1 MKLMQRSWIL
11 GISVAAVIGSA
22 GASFAAIGPQ
32 DLWMSASVSAQD
44 STTAAAT
51 AASTVAASTTSYRI
65 GDAGNVSVDV
75 VDGII
80 TITAA
85 EAGEGW
91 TVVATSA
98 PGSHVDA
105 QFSDGVQTVTF
116 AADLVNG
123 QVVVS
128 LSNSSLPNVGSSPS
142 SSVPMQVTQIEAVP
156 ADGTHSVATPA
167 VARPTTTHMTPTLPP
182 TTHATTSRGTVPHT
196 TVPHTTTTHPR
207 PTTTTTPRTT
217 VHEQPTTTVP
227 HHRPTTTTE
236 PQNPVTQPTEPQD
249 D

>member
-1 MKLMQRSWIL
+1 MQRSWIL

-22 GASFAAIGPQ
+22 GATFAAIGPQ
-32 DLWMSASVSAQD
+32 DLWTSASVSAQD

-65 GDAGNVSVDV
+65 GDAGTASVDV

-85 EAGEGW
+85 DAGEGW

-105 QFSDGVQTVTF
+105 EFSDGVQTVTF

-182 TTHATTSRGTVPHT
+182 TTHATTTRGTVPHTTVPHT

-217 VHEQPTTTVP
+217 VHEQPTTTHP
-227 HHRPTTTTE
+227 RPTTTTE
-236 PQNPVTQPTEPQD
+236 PHNPVTQPTEPQD